1 MRIAILGNHDSI
13 LGFKALGL
21 DCFGVYE
28 QNEAEKA
35 IDEIY
40 EKKEHGILFITEDW
54 MEKLR
59 IKLDELRGAALP
71 AVIAIPGV
79 QGATGAGNREISKIV
94 EKAVGSD
101 VLSHKS

>member
-1 MRIAILGNHDSI
+1 MKIAMLGNQESI
-13 LGFKALGL
+13 LGFKALCL

-28 QNEAEKA
+28 QSEAEKA

-40 EKKEHGILFITEDW
+40 EKKEYGILFITEDW

-59 IKLDELRGAALP
+59 TKLDELKDAALP

-79 QGATGAGNREISKIV
+79 RGATGEGQKEISRIV

-101 VLSHKS
+101 ILSNN

>member
-1 MRIAILGNHDSI
+1 MRIGILGNKDSI

-28 QNEAEKA
+28 QEDAEKKV
-35 IDEIY
+35 DEIY

-54 MEKLR
+54 MEKLEV
-59 IKLDELRGAALP
+59 KLSELKGAALP

-79 QGATGAGNREISKIV
+79 RGSSGMGERELKKIV
-94 EKAVGSD
+94 EQAVGSD
-101 VLSHKS
+101 ILSNE